1 MRRPRAPRTSRRTPR
16 RGSRS
21 GCAPYPAPALPTTK
35 VRRWKERG
43 VKYGAGRKGASLYS
57 TCALVQ
63 ILGGS
68 GRRSPARRP
77 PGHLEAVSESS
88 SKPDAMPRGRRVG
101 LRRPG
106 GLREVVG
113 WELGDATRRWS
124 TDFRCEPAPTC
135 PAGRS
140 RYGAWPGSS
149 PGPRPAGP
157 DALFDFSRRRRYR
170 RGGHTAGMTAI
181 GGTPSGQPGVLPAGD
196 DALGQAEAPPAG
208 CDHAA
213 GALPGGRGEPARPP
227 RTALRTRRGPREG
240 GRLLGAR
247 RGRDDEPGCLRGG
260 HTGL

>member
-1 MRRPRAPRTSRRTPR
+1 MRRPRAPRTLRRTPR

-43 VKYGAGRKGASLYS
+43 LKYGAGRKGASLYS

-88 SKPDAMPRGRRVG
+88 SKPDAMPRGRRAR

-106 GLREVVG
+106 GLREMVG

-135 PAGRS
+135 PAGRCEV
-140 RYGAWPGSS
+140 RGMAWKLTWPG
-149 PGPRPAGP
+149 PAGP
-157 DALFDFSRRRRYR
+157 DALFDS
-170 RGGHTAGMTAI
+170 
-181 GGTPSGQPGVLPAGD
+181 L
-196 DALGQAEAPPAG
+196 
-208 CDHAA
+208 AA
-213 GALPGGRGEPARPP
+213 GATGVVGIGRV
-227 RTALRTRRGPREG
+227 
-240 GRLLGAR
+240 
-247 RGRDDEPGCLRGG
+247 
-260 HTGL
+260 